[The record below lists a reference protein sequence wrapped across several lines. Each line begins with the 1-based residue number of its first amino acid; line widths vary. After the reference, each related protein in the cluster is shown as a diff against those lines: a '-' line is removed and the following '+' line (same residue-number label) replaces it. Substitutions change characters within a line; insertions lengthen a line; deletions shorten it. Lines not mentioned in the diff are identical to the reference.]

1 MIKKGFVIGFILIT
15 LTGCGFF
22 KDKTPPPPPEPTIV
36 AVEFIAEGDI
46 NPDSQGRPSPLVIR
60 IYQLKYYEA
69 FKNVDYDALYD
80 DDAAVLGNELIAKK
94 EIILQPGQQKT
105 VLLKEVSDDVQTIG
119 FMGHFRSDEA
129 QWRAASGILP
139 NKTTVIRVHVSGT
152 TLISQL
158 QVTQ

>member
-1 MIKKGFVIGFILIT
+1 MIKKGFVIGLILIT

-105 VLLKEVSDDVQTIG
+105 VLLKES
-119 FMGHFRSDEA
+119 
-129 QWRAASGILP
+129 
-139 NKTTVIRVHVSGT
+139 IR
-152 TLISQL
+152 
-158 QVTQ
+158 